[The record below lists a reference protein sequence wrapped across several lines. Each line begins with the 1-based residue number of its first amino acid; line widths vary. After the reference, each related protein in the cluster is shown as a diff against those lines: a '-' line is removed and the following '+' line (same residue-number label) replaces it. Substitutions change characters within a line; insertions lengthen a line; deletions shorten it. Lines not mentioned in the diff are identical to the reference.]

1 MNTRGEIGIISCEA
15 GLFFAKKVLDSL
27 DEIST
32 KEESPCSIKQIKTKE
47 TRFANR
53 EIKTEILD
61 SIRGLD
67 IYIIQDVANKE
78 LPYSIDEN
86 IMALKTAIDAA
97 RRSDAHYITV
107 ILPAY
112 PYARQDKSITREC
125 ITAALIAKEIEELGT
140 NRVITL
146 DIHNTATA
154 GFFRKAILEILNA
167 KKNICEYV
175 KENIPSDNLTIIAP
189 DTGAVRRA
197 QEFAEKLQ
205 RPLAIVYKQRDYS
218 KPSTVAKTILI
229 GEVKDQDC
237 LIVDDMIATGGTI
250 IKVAKTLK
258 ENGANKIYVA
268 CSLAFFDGE
277 AKTLFETAHQE
288 GLIELIIGTDAV
300 HQPTSFT
307 ENTKWYKEVSV
318 AKYFAK
324 VIFNLNHN
332 MSISKLLE

>member
-1 MNTRGEIGIISCEA
+1 MSDRGTIGIIACEA
-15 GLFFAKKVLDSL
+15 GKPFAEKILSYL
-27 DEIST
+27 PEICE
-32 KEESPCSIKQIKTKE
+32 KENVKCNYKYIATKE
-47 TRFANR
+47 THFANK

-67 IYIIQDVANKE
+67 TYIVQDVSNKE

-97 RRSDAHYITV
+97 RRSDSHYITV

-125 ITAALIAKEIEELGT
+125 ITSALIAKEIEELGA

-154 GFFRKAILEILNA
+154 GFFRKAILEILLA

-175 KENIPSDNLTIIAP
+175 KENIPLDNLTIIAP

-197 QEFAEKLQ
+197 QEFAETLQ

-218 KPSTVAKTILI
+218 KPSTVANAILI
-229 GEVKDQDC
+229 GSVENQDC
-237 LIVDDMIATGGTI
+237 LILDDMIATGGTI

-258 ENGANKIYVA
+258 ENGAKDIYIA
-268 CSLAFFDGE
+268 CSLAYLDGE
-277 AKTLFETAHQE
+277 AKQLIANAYKE
-288 GLIELIIGTDAV
+288 GIIKSIIGTDAV
-300 HQPTSFT
+300 HHAKEFYSNT
-307 ENTKWYKEVSV
+307 EWYKEVSV
-318 AKYFAK
+318 AKYFAR

-332 MSISKLLE
+332 MSISALLK

>member
-1 MNTRGEIGIISCEA
+1 MNDRGTIGILSCEA
-15 GLFFAKKVLDSL
+15 GRPFAEKILTHL
-27 DEIST
+27 PEICE
-32 KEESPCSIKQIKTKE
+32 KEKIPCNYKYINTKE
-47 TRFANR
+47 THFANR

-67 IYIIQDVANKE
+67 TYIVQDVSNKE

-97 RRSDAHYITV
+97 RRSDSHYITV

-125 ITAALIAKEIEELGT
+125 ITAALIAKEIEELGA

-154 GFFRKAILEILNA
+154 GFFRKAILEILTA
-167 KKNICEYV
+167 KKNFCEYIQ
-175 KENIPSDNLTIIAP
+175 ENIPIDNLTVVAP

-197 QEFAEKLQ
+197 QEYAEKLQ

-218 KPSTVAKTILI
+218 KPSTVANTILI
-229 GEVKDQDC
+229 GEVKGNDC
-237 LIVDDMIATGGTI
+237 LILDDMIATGGTI

-258 ENGANKIYVA
+258 ENGAKDIYIA
-268 CSLAFFDGE
+268 CSLAYMDGE
-277 AKTLFETAHQE
+277 AKQ
-288 GLIELIIGTDAV
+288 LIEKAYNEGIIKSILGTDAV
-300 HQPTSFT
+300 HHEKEFYQ
-307 ENTKWYKEVSV
+307 NTMWYKEVSV
-318 AKYFAK
+318 AKYFAR

-332 MSISKLLE
+332 MSISALLK

>member
-1 MNTRGEIGIISCEA
+1 MNTRGEIGIIACEA
-15 GLFFAKKVLDSL
+15 GLPFSEKVFDHSK
-27 DEIST
+27 EFCE

-47 TRFANR
+47 THFANK

-78 LPYSIDEN
+78 LGYCVDEN
-86 IMALKTAIDAA
+86 IMALKTAIDTA

-112 PYARQDKSITREC
+112 PYARQDKSIYREC
-125 ITAALIAKEIEELGT
+125 ITAALIAREIEELGA

-175 KENIPSDNLTIIAP
+175 KENIPLDNLTIIAP
-189 DTGAVRRA
+189 DTGAVRRS

-229 GEVKDQDC
+229 GEVANQDC

-250 IKVAKTLK
+250 IKVAKTLR
-258 ENGANKIYVA
+258 ENGSNKIYVA

-277 AKTLFETAHQE
+277 AKALFDEAYKDN
-288 GLIELIIGTDAV
+288 LIELIIGTDAV
-300 HQPTSFT
+300 HQADSFVN
-307 ENTKWYKEVSV
+307 NTKWYKEVSV
-318 AKYFAK
+318 SKYFAK